1 MNKSKR
7 IAWLQSQLNYMNNKL
22 IETRRNQIEIISK
35 YDISIERILITQKK
49 LNSELE
55 KLKYGNSDAHTN

>member
-1 MNKSKR
+1 
-7 IAWLQSQLNYMNNKL
+7 MNNKL